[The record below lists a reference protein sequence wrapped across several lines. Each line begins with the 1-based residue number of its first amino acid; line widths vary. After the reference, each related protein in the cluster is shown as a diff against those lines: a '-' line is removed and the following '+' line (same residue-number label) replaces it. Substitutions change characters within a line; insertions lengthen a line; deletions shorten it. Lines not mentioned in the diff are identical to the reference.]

1 MIDPLPA
8 DRGSL
13 LPEKG
18 LPEMVNFESASETVT
33 GLTHTGVLKL
43 TDRSWNSPESTH
55 KHKERRWHQA

>member
-18 LPEMVNFESASETVT
+18 LPEMVNLESASETVVPISK
-33 GLTHTGVLKL
+33 HSPVELKY
-43 TDRSWNSPESTH
+43 P
-55 KHKERRWHQA
+55 